1 MEELIGDGES
11 YDEDEYEILED
22 VFELKKKKSSL
33 PLLEKVDSTN
43 SVPKEENSYEVID
56 DESPEEI

>member
-22 VFELKKKKSSL
+22 VFELKKKKSNL

>member
-1 MEELIGDGES
+1 MQ
-11 YDEDEYEILED
+11 ILED

>member
-56 DESPEEI
+56 DDSPEEI